1 MVAMV
6 FTTPKSGGRCMS
18 AVLVLTLLS
27 GILEFAYGSSDEG
40 EDCLCTLLPQ
50 PSADHKE
57 ETARWMVH
65 SLDWGVLS
73 TISTRVESVVDEN
86 GAQKVV
92 HSSSSGTEADSKP
105 VPFGNIYSFVDGVCD
120 DSTGTPYFLGTYMDQ
135 TVPFG
140 NIYSFVDG
148 VCDDATG
155 TPYFL
160 GTYMDQSFSDTL
172 SNSAISLSL
181 TEASIPSVC
190 GTSPLKS
197 CEIAPTGFGDP
208 ENPVCARLV
217 LSGILEA
224 LEPGTDEYLLAQ
236 KGLYQRHPSMAHWPK
251 DHEWVFAKLN
261 IQDIWLID
269 YFGGAS
275 ILDVDAYYSVDLTSG
290 DTSTILK

>member
-135 TVPFG
+135 TF
-140 NIYSFVDG
+140 
-148 VCDDATG
+148 A
-155 TPYFL
+155 
-160 GTYMDQSFSDTL
+160 DTL

-197 CEIAPTGFGDP
+197 CEIAPTGYGDP

-217 LSGILEA
+217 LSGILET
-224 LEPGTDEYLLAQ
+224 LTPGTDEYQLAQ
-236 KGLYQRHPSMAHWPK
+236 KGLYQRHPSMAQWPSGHK
-251 DHEWVFAKLN
+251 WVFAKLN

-290 DTSTILK
+290 DTSTISK